1 MHVSCVFPTL
11 HDDGSYCA
19 ILSSITPI
27 QCSWEV
33 QTEVMSIQYNVY
45 YQPSGLQ
52 RICCR
57 TSINTYISFLHLRE
71 RKREQGHTTKLKLAT
86 GLTGTPQTSGWPPL
100 RVGPWCQL
108 TSMGICCSLKW
119 SFPRKLSLVCRVR
132 GKNTTL
138 NINHLLYLHV
148 YHFVHFLPKT
158 SRGGEKAHL
167 YKRFL

>member
-11 HDDGSYCA
+11 HDGGSYCA

-33 QTEVMSIQYNVY
+33 QTEVMSMQYNVY
-45 YQPSGLQ
+45 YQPPGLQ

-57 TSINTYISFLHLRE
+57 TSINRYISFLHLRE

-86 GLTGTPQTSGWPPL
+86 GLTGTPQTSGQPPL
-100 RVGPWCQL
+100 RVCGVSSPRWG
-108 TSMGICCSLKW
+108 SAVAWSGASLESCPSSAEW
-119 SFPRKLSLVCRVR
+119 G

-138 NINHLLYLHV
+138 NINHLLYL